1 MSDLEKFAFS
11 SICQYKICHDSMIWW
26 SLGVGVG
33 GQGVT
38 GRLYEDL
45 NLFEGSGLGQSFEL

>member
-11 SICQYKICHDSMIWW
+11 SICQYKICHNSMIWW
-26 SLGVGVG
+26 GLGVGG
-33 GQGVT
+33 RQGVT